1 MRHIPYAV
9 GLFMATPLIVWALLW
24 GFAFPGPKSGFD
36 SPGAVALLVVS
47 VPLVVYFLIVNLG
60 MLANSM
66 SGHAVVERPVGR
78 IAGRLVRWLPATTL
92 AAGAA
97 SAGMIAATG
106 GATVEAAA
114 VAVVAVAVAA
124 VLHRAVRRRFSGTV
138 EGRVRDVPRAAAAAA
153 AATSGPA
160 GTIASPAA
168 SPAAVQKDG
177 PLPCLLVN
185 AVLLVA
191 LAVLQFGLPALLVAA
206 LLAVPMVFGALI
218 WLTWWG
224 CEAPRGT

>member
-9 GLFMATPLIVWALLW
+9 GLFMATPLILWALLW

-36 SPGAVALLVVS
+36 SPGAVALLIVS

-78 IAGRLVRWLPATTL
+78 IAGRLVHWLPVATL

-97 SAGMIAATG
+97 SAGMLAATG
-106 GATVEAAA
+106 AATAEAAA
-114 VAVVAVAVAA
+114 VAVVALAVAA
-124 VLHRAVRRRFSGTV
+124 VLHRAVRRRSAGTV
-138 EGRVRDVPRAAAAAA
+138 DGRVRDVPPAA

-160 GTIASPAA
+160 GAVASVAA
-168 SPAAVQKDG
+168 SPAAAQKDG
-177 PLPCLLVN
+177 PLPWLLVN

-206 LLAVPMVFGALI
+206 LLAVPVVFGALI

>member
-9 GLFMATPLIVWALLW
+9 GLFMATPLILWALLW

-36 SPGAVALLVVS
+36 SLGAVALLVVS
-47 VPLVVYFLIVNLG
+47 VPLVVYFLVVNLG

-78 IAGRLVRWLPATTL
+78 VAGRLVRALPAATL

-97 SAGMIAATG
+97 SAGLIATSGAAT
-106 GATVEAAA
+106 AEAAA
-114 VAVVAVAVAA
+114 VAAVALAVAA
-124 VLHRAVRRRFSGTV
+124 VLHRAVRRRSAGV
-138 EGRVRDVPRAAAAAA
+138 GEGPIKGRLSAA
-153 AATSGPA
+153 AATSGPSTTGPSA
-160 GTIASPAA
+160 VAPPTIATP
-168 SPAAVQKDG
+168 KDG
-177 PLPCLLVN
+177 PLPWLLVN

-206 LLAVPMVFGALI
+206 LSAVPLVFGALI

-224 CEAPRGT
+224 CEAPRET